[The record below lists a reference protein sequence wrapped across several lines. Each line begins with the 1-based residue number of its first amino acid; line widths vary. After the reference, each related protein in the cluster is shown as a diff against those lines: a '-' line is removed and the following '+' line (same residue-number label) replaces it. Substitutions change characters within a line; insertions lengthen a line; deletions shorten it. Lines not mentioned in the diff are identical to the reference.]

1 MDTNELI
8 IKDVLT
14 DDPITQDERNIAML
28 SHVLAFFT
36 SFIGPLV
43 IYLVKK
49 DESKFISDHAKE
61 SLNFQITLILGYIIG
76 VILSLILIGIV
87 VLLALGVLNIVF
99 IVVASIKAAE
109 GKPYLFPFNIRFI
122 K

>member
-8 IKDVLT
+8 VKDVLT
-14 DDPITQDERNIAML
+14 DDPITQDERNIALL

>member
-87 VLLALGVLNIVF
+87 ILLALGVLNIVF
-99 IVVASIKAAE
+99 IILASIKAAE

>member
-8 IKDVLT
+8 VKDVLT
-14 DDPITQDERNIAML
+14 EDPITQDERNIALL

-109 GKPYLFPFNIRFI
+109 GKPYLFPFNIRFV

>member
-8 IKDVLT
+8 VKDVLT

>member
-1 MDTNELI
+1 
-8 IKDVLT
+8 
-14 DDPITQDERNIAML
+14 
-28 SHVLAFFT
+28 
-36 SFIGPLV
+36 V

>member
-8 IKDVLT
+8 VRDVLT
-14 DDPITQDERNIAML
+14 EDPVTQDERNIALL

-49 DESKFISDHAKE
+49 DESKFITDHAKE
-61 SLNFQITLILGYIIG
+61 SLNFQITLIIGYIIG
-76 VILSLILIGIV
+76 GILSLILIGIV